1 MNINKR
7 RLHKGNPIAR
17 QASQILHN
25 SKRFLLLAEQPGADG
40 QGSEL
45 KLFAYG
51 YAAEAL
57 IAKELMTVAVN
68 MMKRHKDAVD
78 AAMAEAQ
85 QSAPPL
91 SVVGE
96 PEGPPPATEIP
107 PYRGVIL
114 PPSEA
119 APPAF
124 GDGNAD

>member
-17 QASQILHN
+17 QASQILH
-25 SKRFLLLAEQPGADG
+25 SAKRFLLLAETPVAEG
-40 QGSEL
+40 QESEL

-78 AAMAEAQ
+78 GAMVEAR
-85 QSAPPL
+85 QSAPPA
-91 SVVGE
+91 SVPEE
-96 PEGPPPATEIP
+96 PPAATEIP

-124 GDGNAD
+124 GGEDAN

>member
-1 MNINKR
+1 MSFNKR

-17 QASQILHN
+17 QASQILHS
-25 SKRFLLLAEQPGADG
+25 SKRFLLLAEAPVAEG
-40 QGSEL
+40 QEPEL

-68 MMKRHKDAVD
+68 MMKRHKDAAD

-85 QSAPPL
+85 QAAPAAPAPA
-91 SVVGE
+91 E
-96 PEGPPPATEIP
+96 PPPATEIP